1 MCGIAINSR
10 LEHMNSDFY
19 VYIKTNWNNQVLYV
33 GVTNDLKRRLSE
45 HRQGLVDGFT
55 KQYHIHKL
63 IYYEHYGD
71 VQDAI
76 RREKEIKG
84 WTRAKKNALI
94 TEANPFW
101 KELLKEDDC

>member
-1 MCGIAINSR
+1 
-10 LEHMNSDFY
+10 MNTNYY
-19 VYIKTNWNNQVLYV
+19 VYNLTNWNIRVLYV
-33 GVTNDLKRRLSE
+33 GVTNDLRRRLSE
-45 HRQGLVDGFT
+45 HRQGLIEGFT
-55 KQYHIHKL
+55 KQYHVHKL
-63 IYYEHYGD
+63 VYFEHYGD